1 MADPGKKAKV
11 METFYFILMTL
22 LVCGFGFFA
31 YCKLTGS
38 SIRLFGRLFGCYSL
52 GFFAV
57 LLLLIVRSV
66 MVFIKTGKKMN
77 YRLFLDI
84 SAVVITL
91 FCLIN
96 CLATD
101 IKASG
106 TKDILKIGDKNRV
119 MLCESVFTDE
129 NDVVTEVRIDVYSIN
144 GRLCRKLGEID
155 ETLFSVRCVETD
167 SYRYYISDDGR
178 QLTLECLYGAYGNGT
193 YSLTPQ
199 ADTGK
204 LTYIFEIK

>member
-1 MADPGKKAKV
+1 MAGEGKKAKV
-11 METFYFILMTL
+11 TETFYFIFMTL
-22 LVCGFGFFA
+22 LVCGFGLLV
-31 YCKLTGS
+31 YCKLTDS
-38 SIRLFGRLFGCYSL
+38 SFRLFGRLFSCYSMGFSAVFL
-52 GFFAV
+52 FFAV
-57 LLLLIVRSV
+57 RSV
-66 MVFIKTGKKMN
+66 TVFVKNGKKMN

-84 SAVVITL
+84 SAVVMTL

-96 CLATD
+96 CLAAD
-101 IKASG
+101 INSSG
-106 TKDILKIGDKNRV
+106 TKDILKVGDKNRV

-129 NDVVTEVRIDVYSIN
+129 NGAVSEVRIDVYSMN

-178 QLTLECLYGAYGNGT
+178 QLTLECLYGAYGNDT

>member
-1 MADPGKKAKV
+1 MADAGKKAKV

-31 YCKLTGS
+31 YCKLTGTS
-38 SIRLFGRLFGCYSL
+38 LRLFGRLFGCYSMGFSAVFL
-52 GFFAV
+52 FFA
-57 LLLLIVRSV
+57 VRSV
-66 MVFIKTGKKMN
+66 MVFVKTGKKMS
-77 YRLFLDI
+77 YRLFLSL
-84 SAVVITL
+84 SAVLITL

-101 IKASG
+101 ISSSG
-106 TKDILKIGDKNRV
+106 TKDILKLGEKNSV
-119 MLCESVFTDE
+119 MLCESVVTDD
-129 NDVVTEVRIDVYSIN
+129 NGAVTEVRIDVYGMN

-167 SYRYYISDDGR
+167 SYRYYISEDGR
-178 QLTLECLYGAYGNGT
+178 QLTLECLYGTYGNGT
-193 YSLTPQ
+193 YTLSPQ